1 MSSEEE
7 LFDDLVE
14 QLRAVTSHTEQPAE
28 QAVMR
33 ITARSGRAVYLWQ
46 SLNTGHF
53 AWTYTLEGDIDPTP
67 PHHGEATAARAELNR
82 LRRSLTSRTQGW
94 HRSAAQFRHALEVA
108 GTTESDAPGPTLLRS
123 LTHAY
128 EDHARQVERAIADA
142 GAAGEHP

>member
-1 MSSEEE
+1 MSTEEA

-14 QLRAVTSHTEQPAE
+14 RLRAVTSLTEQPAE

-53 AWTYTLEGDIDPTP
+53 AWTYTLEGDVDPTP
-67 PHHGEATAARAELNR
+67 LHRAAATASHAELNR
-82 LRRSLTSRTQGW
+82 LRRSLTSRAEGW
-94 HRSAAQFRHALEVA
+94 RRSAAQFRNALEAA

-123 LTHAY
+123 LAHAY
-128 EDHARQVERAIADA
+128 DDHARQVELTIAHHK
-142 GAAGEHP
+142 GSR